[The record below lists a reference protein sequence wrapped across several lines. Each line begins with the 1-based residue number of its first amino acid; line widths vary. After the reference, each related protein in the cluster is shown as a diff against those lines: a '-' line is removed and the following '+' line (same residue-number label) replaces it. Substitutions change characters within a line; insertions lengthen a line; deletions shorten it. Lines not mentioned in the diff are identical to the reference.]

1 VKFQIVLGQ
10 NLKGIL
16 SFFYILNPLPN
27 NGQRI
32 KNEEVEII
40 DKLLMVT
47 KKADH
52 GPVL

>member
-1 VKFQIVLGQ
+1 MKCHLVLGH
-10 NLKGIL
+10 NLKAIL
-16 SFFYILNPLPN
+16 SFFSILNPLPN
-27 NGQRI
+27 NGQRV
-32 KNEEVEII
+32 KNEKVEII

>member
-1 VKFQIVLGQ
+1 VKCHLVLGQ

-16 SFFYILNPLPN
+16 SFFSILNALPN
-27 NGQRI
+27 NGQRV

-47 KKADH
+47 KKASH